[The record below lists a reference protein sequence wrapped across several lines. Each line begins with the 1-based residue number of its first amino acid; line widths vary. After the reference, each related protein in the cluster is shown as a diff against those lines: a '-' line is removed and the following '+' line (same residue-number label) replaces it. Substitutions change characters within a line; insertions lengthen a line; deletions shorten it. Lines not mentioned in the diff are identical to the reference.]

1 MRLLKITDFYI
12 KTYLT
17 KGSIIALIVS
27 YIISLIYSLYTILTN
42 YDSYYLNSYLING
55 NYLDNS
61 FNILN
66 IMLVFIIAFILLKEA
81 NLVSDSSNVMLES
94 SFKRGY
100 VYLSKQIAV
109 VSLIFILST
118 TYFLIF
124 YVPPFFFFNLFK
136 IDFLISFINLEIYL
150 LIISQCFLLIN
161 YLFKNYFITLV
172 FAIIIIL
179 LALFNNSYISYALP
193 LVKVS
198 DKKFIFDINWYYSIM
213 YLIIIYILNY
223 IVYIKSDRK

>member
-1 MRLLKITDFYI
+1 MRLLKISDFYI
-12 KTYLT
+12 RTYLT

-42 YDSYYLNSYLING
+42 YDSYYLNSYLIND

-81 NLVSDSSNVMLES
+81 NLVSDSSNVMLEP

-109 VSLIFILST
+109 VSLVFILST

-136 IDFLISFINLEIYL
+136 IDFLKSFINLEIYL

-193 LVKVS
+193 LLKVS